1 MRTLEEYDVIIVG
14 AGPAGLTAA
23 IYCARYGLNT
33 AFFES
38 PVPSQLAVLPFIE
51 NYPGFVGKGSELLE
65 IMKEQA
71 KKAGAK
77 HVFKTVEKIGKVN
90 EKFQVIADSE
100 KYLAK
105 TVIVAT
111 GGTHK
116 ELGIPGEREFLGKGV
131 SYCATCD
138 GIFFKGKKV
147 VVIGGGNSAATD
159 ALYLHEIGCDV
170 TIVHRRDELRAEKA
184 LQDEVFKRGISILWN
199 CLPTRIEGDK
209 KVRKIILFNKKTN
222 KEFEVE
228 TEAVF
233 IAIGL
238 RPRTEIVAGLVEL
251 DSAGYIKVD
260 RTQSTTCHGIFAA
273 GDCCSNPLKQVVTAC
288 GEGAIAANS
297 AFEYIKKLETKT

>member
-1 MRTLEEYDVIIVG
+1 MEYDVIIVG

-23 IYCARYGLNT
+23 MYCARYGLKT

-38 PVPSQLAVLPFIE
+38 TIPSQLAVLPFIE
-51 NYPGFVGKGSELLE
+51 NYPGFIGKGSDLLK

-71 KKAGAK
+71 KKAGAE
-77 HVFKTVEKIGKVN
+77 HIFKTVDKVKKINNMFEIYAEN
-90 EKFQVIADSE
+90 ERYKARAVI
-100 KYLAK
+100 
-105 TVIVAT
+105 IAT

-159 ALYLHEIGCDV
+159 AIYLHEIGCKV

-184 LQDEVFKRGISILWN
+184 LQDEIFKRKIPILWN
-199 CLPTRIEGDK
+199 CLPVKIVGDK
-209 KVRKIILFNKKTN
+209 TVKKIILFNKKTN
-222 KEFEVE
+222 EEFEYE
-228 TEAVF
+228 TDGVF

-260 RTQSTTCHGIFAA
+260 RKQATSCKGIFAA
-273 GDCCSNPLKQVVTAC
+273 GDCCSSPLKQVVTAC

-297 AFEYIKKLETKT
+297 AFEYIKEISENV